1 MTRGRSLVRRIGNP
15 GPPSKAAGWNRFR
28 APSVPSLSA
37 PRPKPTQHTLNPF
50 ANLVAPPQQQQQEQ
64 TRRRPEPQPPAD
76 VPPPPPAWPDIS
88 GFASAPADAAIQSWS
103 QPDQASR
110 AWLTRSLVSRRARRE
125 DSARWP
131 ELTPGGRGPELPTPS
146 PSSSSSS
153 QQPRPAEKPAALYL
167 SATSTSLLP
176 SDFYRLAPQSD
187 HVHFWTT
194 RNSLRAVLQARHPVT
209 HQPLGHYTLIFDSAA
224 AAAAYLDAARRLH
237 LRSNE
242 PGVLGLPTARVP
254 RATLPFRIRKVGLA
268 VPSWGRRPPS
278 APADGGSSSSDDRGP
293 STTPGGHAKDD
304 FLASWP
310 EFLGHAF
317 DVRSFTLAP
326 PSVPLT
332 MRVRPLVE
340 PGSDKG
346 AAAAADELDLD
357 AATLYGDDSSARAS
371 LGKNSSNTNPG
382 PGPGP
387 DAWTRAP
394 GFEWG
399 RALGGEMSRAVRN
412 RDFEVTQVL
421 CTFDDVGGDTSGGL
435 TRKGVTLP
443 SVGRLI
449 DLDGRRRNLTWRLR
463 PSDAVLPVRGAGA
476 GALGAAD
483 VSIEDIEAA
492 LAAGVDLTG
501 DLLRYSS
508 ARRPQPDG
516 GGGGGGDDE
525 ADADANAFFG
535 PKDEPR
541 YKRYLLSFQDAAE
554 AKRFA
559 REWHKRK
566 VLVKGEVWRVNTTA
580 LW

>member
-15 GPPSKAAGWNRFR
+15 GPPSKAAGWSRFQA
-28 APSVPSLSA
+28 APLAPPLST
-37 PRPKPTQHTLNPF
+37 PRPKPTQHTPNPF
-50 ANLVAPPQQQQQEQ
+50 ASLVAPQQQEPTQ
-64 TRRRPEPQPPAD
+64 RRPEPQLSAD
-76 VPPPPPAWPDIS
+76 IPTPPPAWPDIS

-103 QPDQASR
+103 QPDRASR

-125 DSARWP
+125 DSARWL
-131 ELTPGGRGPELPTPS
+131 ELTLGGGGGGGPELP
-146 PSSSSSS
+146 PSSSSSPS
-153 QQPRPAEKPAALYL
+153 SPQQQPRPAEKPAALYL

-254 RATLPFRIRKVGLA
+254 RATLPFRVRKVGLA
-268 VPSWGRRPPS
+268 VPTWGRRPPN
-278 APADGGSSSSDDRGP
+278 PTDGGSPGDRGP
-293 STTPGGHAKDD
+293 STTPGGHARDD
-304 FLASWP
+304 FLTSWP

-332 MRVRPLVE
+332 MRVRPLAE
-340 PGSDKG
+340 PGSDEG
-346 AAAAADELDLD
+346 GRAAAAAAAADELDLD
-357 AATLYGDDSSARAS
+357 AATLYGDDRSARAS
-371 LGKNSSNTNPG
+371 LGGKNSTTKNTNN

-387 DAWTRAP
+387 DAWARAP

-463 PSDAVLPVRGAGA
+463 PSDAVLPVHGAA
-476 GALGAAD
+476 TALGAAD
-483 VSIEDIEAA
+483 VSIEDVEAA

-508 ARRPQPDG
+508 ARQPQP
-516 GGGGGGDDE
+516 GDDDAG
-525 ADADANAFFG
+525 ADAFFG
-535 PKDEPR
+535 PRDEPR
-541 YKRYLLSFQDAAE
+541 YRRYLLSFQDAAE

-559 REWHKRK
+559 REWHKRR
-566 VLVKGEVWRVNTTA
+566 VLVKGEVWRVNATA

>member
-1 MTRGRSLVRRIGNP
+1 M
-15 GPPSKAAGWNRFR
+15 
-28 APSVPSLSA
+28 PSLST
-37 PRPKPTQHTLNPF
+37 PRPRPPQHTPNPF
-50 ANLVAPPQQQQQEQ
+50 ASLIAPQQDEREQQ
-64 TRRRPEPQPPAD
+64 PEPQTPAATA
-76 VPPPPPAWPDIS
+76 PPPAWPDIS
-88 GFASAPADAAIQSWS
+88 GFAAADADAAVRGWP
-103 QPDQASR
+103 QPNTGSG
-110 AWLTRSLVSRRARRE
+110 AWLTRSLVSRRSRR
-125 DSARWP
+125 DNFSRDGNRGPTLPPWL
-131 ELTPGGRGPELPTPS
+131 ELTSGSRGPERPPPPT
-146 PSSSSSS
+146 SSSP
-153 QQPRPAEKPAALYL
+153 PRPRAAEKPAALYL

-176 SDFYRLAPQSD
+176 SDFYRMAPQSE

-194 RNSLRAVLQARHPVT
+194 RNSLRAVLQARHPIT

-237 LRSNE
+237 LRSAE

-254 RATLPFRIRKVGLA
+254 RATLPFRVRKVGLA
-268 VPSWGRRPPS
+268 TPSWGRRQLPGG
-278 APADGGSSSSDDRGP
+278 DGGPGGGSTSSSDDRGP
-293 STTPGGHAKDD
+293 SATPGGHAQDD

-326 PSVPLT
+326 PGVPLT
-332 MRVRPLVE
+332 MRVRPLAE
-340 PGSDKG
+340 PGSDTS
-346 AAAAADELDLD
+346 ADSGLDLDLD
-357 AATLYGDDSSARAS
+357 AATLYGDDGSAHFARSSPS
-371 LGKNSSNTNPG
+371 NNSNKTNPS
-382 PGPGP
+382 PGP

-399 RALGGEMSRAVRN
+399 RTLGGELSRAVRN

-421 CTFDDVGGDTSGGL
+421 CSFDDVGGDTAGGL
-435 TRKGVTLP
+435 TRRGVTLP

-449 DLDGRRRNLTWRLR
+449 DLDGRGRNLTWRLR
-463 PSDAVLPVRGAGA
+463 PSDAVLPVRSDVAGSRP

-492 LAAGVDLTG
+492 LASGVDLTG

-508 ARRPQPDG
+508 ARQRP
-516 GGGGGGDDE
+516 DE
-525 ADADANAFFG
+525 DEEDDADAFFG

-566 VLVKGEVWRVNTTA
+566 VLVKGEVWRVNATA